1 MPKRCPQSTAL
12 IHLLKSDI
20 PRWLSTPHNED
31 IFINIDDFDQ
41 FPKYNVPQY
50 VNYMPFLTFS
60 GSIVAVEEKLQE
72 HNCEST
78 LQLRAIATV
87 SEGHGDP
94 LSFKLVSFL
103 LLKEFPVG

>member
-31 IFINIDDFDQ
+31 IFINIDDLDQ

-78 LQLRAIATV
+78 LSSA
-87 SEGHGDP
+87 SSYCGGFGDP

-103 LLKEFPVG
+103 LLKEFPAG